1 MDGSNSNEQ
10 IADSRRPELEAG
22 EAKRRKGSALG
33 ESGRESERR
42 VCTCGCARACADLK
56 KNEVVWFCLTF
67 YI

>member
-33 ESGRESERR
+33 ENGRESERR
-42 VCTCGCARACADLK
+42 VCTCGCARVSSFAHFLK
-56 KNEVVWFCLTF
+56 RKSFGFV
-67 YI
+67 